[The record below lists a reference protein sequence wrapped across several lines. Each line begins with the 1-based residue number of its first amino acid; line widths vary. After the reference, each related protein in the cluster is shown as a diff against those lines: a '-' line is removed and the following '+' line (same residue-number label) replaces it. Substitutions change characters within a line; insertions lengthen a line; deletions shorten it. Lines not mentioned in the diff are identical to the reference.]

1 MLGWGGL
8 ISEQSKE
15 THAEHARRRG
25 LSKQVGVKA
34 LAPPLPSTL
43 HDLHPLGCGLRAHRP
58 DPADSP
64 MSRPLAC
71 FLTARSHPVGRGEDT
86 QRGGTAPPLPP
97 DLTSPRRSTEE
108 RRQGNLGSCA
118 GPCPAEQPGLGAC
131 GRTRAPTPRGPAR
144 LSALRAPESRS

>member
-64 MSRPLAC
+64 MRRPLAC

-97 DLTSPRRSTEE
+97 DPVLWCVCLPSLPLPVLSVLLSFLWT
-108 RRQGNLGSCA
+108 
-118 GPCPAEQPGLGAC
+118 PALC
-131 GRTRAPTPRGPAR
+131 
-144 LSALRAPESRS
+144 